1 MSNGV
6 KFIITALIIVAA
18 AFAFK
23 AYKSGAFDNVQP
35 VKQEVED
42 STQD

>member
-35 VKQEVED
+35 IKQEVNSGVEG
-42 STQD
+42 